1 MTNKLK
7 NVKIGD
13 WIIAS
18 TADSIYE
25 GEVLEITDT
34 QITMTY
40 FNAVKDDTREVEL
53 PLVKIQLVEEGV

>member
-1 MTNKLK
+1 MKK
-7 NVKIGD
+7 KVKIGD

-25 GEVLEITDT
+25 GEVIEVTDT
-34 QITMTY
+34 QITMNY

-53 PLVKIQLVEEGV
+53 PLNKIQLIEESI

>member
-1 MTNKLK
+1 MK
-7 NVKIGD
+7 NSVKIGD

-25 GEVLEITDT
+25 GEVLEITET

-40 FNAVKDDTREVEL
+40 FNVVKDDTREVEL
-53 PLVKIQLVEEGV
+53 PLNEIDYIEQDA